1 MIGGSERLLEVRR
14 TVLADL
20 QKTIGKA
27 KALFTADAL
36 QPLTK
41 GNRDGG
47 RHAIS
52 SQLCQLLRQAVRFLI
67 FDVKAHPYSTFLPYY
82 SFHSTSAL
90 TCLRRRMAVA
100 PACRGRVPSL
110 SRSGHGLKAHWV
122 PRDQQLSANQDENA
136 PGG

>member
-20 QKTIGKA
+20 QKTISKA

-47 RHAIS
+47 RHAVS
-52 SQLCQLLRQAVRFLI
+52 SQLCQLFRQAVRFLI
-67 FDVKAHPYSTFLPYY
+67 FDVEAHLFYLSTILALPFY
-82 SFHSTSAL
+82 
-90 TCLRRRMAVA
+90 LRLERNAS
-100 PACRGRVPSL
+100 VPVFGDVW
-110 SRSGHGLKAHWV
+110 R
-122 PRDQQLSANQDENA
+122 
-136 PGG
+136 

>member
-47 RHAIS
+47 RHAIPG
-52 SQLCQLLRQAVRFLI
+52 QPCQLLRQAVRFLI
-67 FDVKAHPYSTFLPYY
+67 FDVEAHALFYLSTIL
-82 SFHSTSAL
+82 
-90 TCLRRRMAVA
+90 
-100 PACRGRVPSL
+100 
-110 SRSGHGLKAHWV
+110 
-122 PRDQQLSANQDENA
+122 
-136 PGG
+136 

>member
-14 TVLADL
+14 TVLANL

-67 FDVKAHPYSTFLPYY
+67 FDVEAHPYSTSLPYY
-82 SFHSTSAL
+82 SFHSTFAL
-90 TCLRRRMAVA
+90 RDAS
-100 PACRGRVPSL
+100 VPVFGDVW
-110 SRSGHGLKAHWV
+110 R
-122 PRDQQLSANQDENA
+122 
-136 PGG
+136 

>member
-41 GNRDGG
+41 GNPRSERVSGAMAMSPRG
-47 RHAIS
+47 
-52 SQLCQLLRQAVRFLI
+52 LLRSMMR
-67 FDVKAHPYSTFLPYY
+67 TF
-82 SFHSTSAL
+82 F
-90 TCLRRRMAVA
+90 
-100 PACRGRVPSL
+100 
-110 SRSGHGLKAHWV
+110 
-122 PRDQQLSANQDENA
+122 
-136 PGG
+136 